1 MKSLGFIGKLL
12 FALPFAMFGFFH
24 FMNASTMSGM
34 VPAAFPAPEAWVY
47 LAGLGH
53 ILAVVAIV
61 IDKKAKL
68 ATMLLGIM
76 LLSFALLVHFGGFM
90 DGDQGDTANFLKATS
105 LAGAAFFM
113 SSKLSN

>member
-1 MKSLGFIGKLL
+1 MKSLGFVGKLL

-24 FMNASTMSGM
+24 FMNAPGMSGL
-34 VPAAFPAPEAWVY
+34 VPSFLPAAEAWVY
-47 LAGLGH
+47 LTGLAH
-53 ILAVVAIV
+53 ILAVVAII

-68 ATMLLGIM
+68 ATLLLGIM
-76 LLSFALLVHFGGFM
+76 LLSFALLIHFGGFM
-90 DGDQGDTANFLKATS
+90 DGDQMATSSFLKDTA

>member
-1 MKSLGFIGKLL
+1 MPQLCLEWYQQ
-12 FALPFAMFGFFH
+12 H
-24 FMNASTMSGM
+24 FPHQRPG
-34 VPAAFPAPEAWVY
+34 Y
-47 LAGLGH
+47 ILAGLGH

>member
-12 FALPFAMFGFFH
+12 YALPFAMFGFFH
-24 FMNASTMSGM
+24 FMNASGMAGM
-34 VPAAFPAPEAWVY
+34 VPSVFPAPEAWVY
-47 LAGLGH
+47 LTGLGH

-76 LLSFALLVHFGGFM
+76 LLSFALLIHFSGFM
-90 DGDQGDTANFLKATS
+90 DGDQMATGNFLKDTS

-113 SSKLSN
+113 SSKLTN